1 MRIVG
6 RILYSEEELIY
17 SEDMKEFKQGGKEKL
32 PSIVDS
38 EYIKDW
44 AFLLSK
50 PWSYSD
56 LEYITKIYQNSENEN
71 DKYVTIYQVTCY
83 DGIISDIRGYGETP
97 QESMQNCIDNY
108 NNIQEKYNKED

>member
-1 MRIVG
+1 
-6 RILYSEEELIY
+6 
-17 SEDMKEFKQGGKEKL
+17 MKYENCGQH
-32 PSIVDS
+32 
-38 EYIKDW
+38 
-44 AFLLSK
+44 FL
-50 PWSYSD
+50 YSD